1 MNDFHKANKEMTFDF
16 EKKIYM
22 DELDALMSSVL

>member
-1 MNDFHKANKEMTFDF
+1 MNEFHKANKEMTFDF

-22 DELDALMSSVL
+22 DELDALMT